1 MKSTTSAKDIEALAP
16 MFARFGF
23 LFSLRTDNCPQFISE
38 ECQAPEDNKL
48 WPQANGE
55 VECQNHSLLKCLQI
69 AHLEGK
75 NWRTELLVRLTAYR
89 DTPHMTGTTPYYNYQ
104 VWPRSEIQTATA
116 KERDS

>member
-1 MKSTTSAKDIEALAP
+1 MAPNSSLKSVKLQKTTL
-16 MFARFGF
+16 
-23 LFSLRTDNCPQFISE
+23 
-38 ECQAPEDNKL
+38 L

-55 VECQNHSLLKCLQI
+55 VERQNCSLLKCLQI

-89 DTPHMTGTTPYYNYQ
+89 ATPHMTGTTPYYNYQ

-116 KERDS
+116 KERDSWCAR